1 MNGTNNKN
9 FNDINQGIAELNKS
23 RIEDGYKHKLISG
36 KELSKQILDDISEE
50 VEDLAVNQL
59 RQPCLAVVLVG
70 NDPASQVYVRN
81 KKNACNQVGIKSLE
95 YVLAEHTTQEALIKL
110 IKDLNTDYS
119 VDGILV
125 QLPLPKHLDSKLVI
139 DTILPN
145 KDVDGFHRYNMGS
158 LALKDPNICPCT
170 PHGVMYMLDS
180 IKIDYHGKHAVIL
193 GTSNIVGRPMAL
205 ELINRGATV
214 TMCNSKTKNLDEVIS
229 NADILVAAIGRSKF
243 VQANWLKEG
252 CIAID
257 VGINRLANGNLCGDI
272 DFEAALPKVQ
282 YITPVPG
289 GVGPMTIAML
299 LKNTMRCYKLNI
311 SRELSNE

>member
-1 MNGTNNKN
+1 MNEK
-9 FNDINQGIAELNKS
+9 ILC
-23 RIEDGYKHKLISG
+23 G
-36 KELSKQILDDISEE
+36 KTLSQQILDSVSDE
-50 VEDLAVNQL
+50 VENLRVNNQ
-59 RQPCLAVVLVG
+59 RQPALAVVLVG
-70 NDPASQVYVRN
+70 SDPASQVYVRN
-81 KKNACNQVGIKSLE
+81 KKNACDKVAVKSLE
-95 YVLAEHTTQEALIKL
+95 YILPAETSQVELVNLIQQ
-110 IKDLNTDYS
+110 LNADES

-125 QLPLPKHLDSKLVI
+125 QLPLPAHLDSKLII
-139 DTILPN
+139 DSILPN

-180 IKIDYHGKHAVIL
+180 INLEYHGKHAVIL

-214 TMCNSKTKNLDEVIS
+214 TMCNSKTRNVVELIGA
-229 NADILVAAIGRSKF
+229 ADIVIAAIGRPNF
-243 VQANWLKEG
+243 VQGAWLKPG

-257 VGINRLANGNLCGDI
+257 VGINRLDTGKLCGDI
-272 DFEAALPKVQ
+272 EFTSAFERAQ

-299 LKNTMRCYKLNI
+299 LKNTLHCYKLNT
-311 SRELSNE
+311 RKEV

>member
-1 MNGTNNKN
+1 MNEK
-9 FNDINQGIAELNKS
+9 ILC
-23 RIEDGYKHKLISG
+23 G
-36 KELSKQILDDISEE
+36 KTLSQQILDTVSDE
-50 VEDLAVNQL
+50 VENLRVNNQ
-59 RQPCLAVVLVG
+59 RQPALAVVLVG
-70 NDPASQVYVRN
+70 SDPASQVYVRN
-81 KKNACNQVGIKSLE
+81 KKNACDKVAVKSLE
-95 YVLAEHTTQEALIKL
+95 YILPAETSQMELVNLIQQ
-110 IKDLNTDYS
+110 LNADES

-125 QLPLPKHLDSKLVI
+125 QLPLPAHLDSKLII
-139 DTILPN
+139 DSILPN

-180 IKIDYHGKHAVIL
+180 INLEYHGKHTVIL

-214 TMCNSKTKNLDEVIS
+214 TMCNSKTRNVVELIGA
-229 NADILVAAIGRSKF
+229 ADIVIAAIGRPNF
-243 VQANWLKEG
+243 VQGAWLKPG

-257 VGINRLANGNLCGDI
+257 VGINRLDTGKLCGDI
-272 DFEAALPKVQ
+272 EFASALERAQ

-299 LKNTMRCYKLNI
+299 LKNTLHCYKLNT
-311 SRELSNE
+311 RKEV

>member
-1 MNGTNNKN
+1 MNEK
-9 FNDINQGIAELNKS
+9 ILC
-23 RIEDGYKHKLISG
+23 G
-36 KELSKQILDDISEE
+36 KTLSQQILDTVSDE
-50 VEDLAVNQL
+50 VENLRVNHQ
-59 RQPCLAVVLVG
+59 RQPALAVVLVG
-70 NDPASQVYVRN
+70 SDPASQVYVRN
-81 KKNACNQVGIKSLE
+81 KKNACEKVALKSLE
-95 YVLAEHTTQEALIKL
+95 YILPAETSQTELVKL
-110 IKDLNTDYS
+110 IQQLNADDS

-125 QLPLPKHLDSKLVI
+125 QLPLPAHLDSKLII
-139 DTILPN
+139 DSILPN

-180 IKIDYHGKHAVIL
+180 INLEYHGKHAVIL

-214 TMCNSKTKNLDEVIS
+214 TMCNSKTRNVVELIGA
-229 NADILVAAIGRSKF
+229 ADIVIAAIGRPNF
-243 VQANWLKEG
+243 VQGAWLKPG

-257 VGINRLANGNLCGDI
+257 VGINRLETGKLCGDI
-272 DFEAALPKVQ
+272 EFAGAFERAQ

-299 LKNTMRCYKLNI
+299 LKNTLHCYKLNT
-311 SRELSNE
+311 RKEV

>member
-1 MNGTNNKN
+1 MC
-9 FNDINQGIAELNKS
+9 
-23 RIEDGYKHKLISG
+23 G
-36 KELSKQILDDISEE
+36 KTLSQQILDTVSDE
-50 VEDLAVNQL
+50 VENLRVNNQ
-59 RQPCLAVVLVG
+59 RQPALAVVLVG
-70 NDPASQVYVRN
+70 SDPASQVYVRN
-81 KKNACNQVGIKSLE
+81 KKNSCEKVAVKSLE
-95 YVLAEHTTQEALIKL
+95 YILPAETNQAELVKL
-110 IKDLNTDYS
+110 IQQLNADES

-125 QLPLPKHLDSKLVI
+125 QLPLPAHLDSKLII
-139 DTILPN
+139 DSILPN

-180 IKIDYHGKHAVIL
+180 INLEYHGKHAVIL

-214 TMCNSKTKNLDEVIS
+214 TMCNSKTRNVVELIGA
-229 NADILVAAIGRSKF
+229 ADIVIAAIGRPNF
-243 VQANWLKEG
+243 VQGAWLKPG

-257 VGINRLANGNLCGDI
+257 VGINRLDTGKLCGDI
-272 DFEAALPKVQ
+272 EFTSAFERAQ

-299 LKNTMRCYKLNI
+299 LKNTLHCYKLNT
-311 SRELSNE
+311 RKEV

>member
-1 MNGTNNKN
+1 MNEK
-9 FNDINQGIAELNKS
+9 ILC
-23 RIEDGYKHKLISG
+23 G
-36 KELSKQILDDISEE
+36 KTLSQQILDTVSDE
-50 VEDLAVNQL
+50 VENLRVNNQ
-59 RQPCLAVVLVG
+59 RQPALAVVLVG
-70 NDPASQVYVRN
+70 SDPASQVYVRN
-81 KKNACNQVGIKSLE
+81 KKNACDKVAVKSLE
-95 YVLAEHTTQEALIKL
+95 YILPAETSQVELVNLIQQ
-110 IKDLNTDYS
+110 LNADES

-125 QLPLPKHLDSKLVI
+125 QLPLPAHLDSKLII
-139 DTILPN
+139 DSILPN

-180 IKIDYHGKHAVIL
+180 INLEYHGKHAVIL

-214 TMCNSKTKNLDEVIS
+214 TMCNSKTRNVVELIGA
-229 NADILVAAIGRSKF
+229 ADIVIAAIGRPNF
-243 VQANWLKEG
+243 VQGAWLKPG

-257 VGINRLANGNLCGDI
+257 VGINRLDTGKLCGDI
-272 DFEAALPKVQ
+272 EFTSAFERAQ

-299 LKNTMRCYKLNI
+299 LKNTLHCYQLNT
-311 SRELSNE
+311 RKEV

>member
-1 MNGTNNKN
+1 MNEK
-9 FNDINQGIAELNKS
+9 ILC
-23 RIEDGYKHKLISG
+23 G
-36 KELSKQILDDISEE
+36 KTLSQQILDTVSDE
-50 VEDLAVNQL
+50 VENLRVNNQ
-59 RQPCLAVVLVG
+59 RQPALAVVLVG
-70 NDPASQVYVRN
+70 SDPASQVYVRN
-81 KKNACNQVGIKSLE
+81 KKNACEKVAVKSLE
-95 YVLAEHTTQEALIKL
+95 YILPAETNQAELVNLIQQ
-110 IKDLNTDYS
+110 LNADES

-125 QLPLPKHLDSKLVI
+125 QLPLPAHLDSKLII
-139 DTILPN
+139 DSILPN

-180 IKIDYHGKHAVIL
+180 INLEYHGKHAVIL

-214 TMCNSKTKNLDEVIS
+214 TMCNSKTCNVVELIGA
-229 NADILVAAIGRSKF
+229 ADIVIAAIGRPNF
-243 VQANWLKEG
+243 VQGAWLKPG

-257 VGINRLANGNLCGDI
+257 VGINRLDTGKLCGDI
-272 DFEAALPKVQ
+272 EFTSAFERAQ

-299 LKNTMRCYKLNI
+299 LKNTLHCYKLNT
-311 SRELSNE
+311 RKEV